1 MSRFIDPYFK
11 AKFSFLFYKTRFLLL
26 YTIFGFSSILIE
38 ILVRNQ
44 LITLD
49 LNTTFSTVI
58 AVILGIFFAF
68 YANVNY
74 NFKITKSRRN
84 RALIYFIIISIIS
97 GLFQLILGKIL
108 KFENFS
114 YEATRLIISGLVFIF
129 AYLLHRKY
137 SFKDYKK
144 IGVAIYAN
152 SVENLEK
159 IHKKVGYYPDFI
171 HVDLVDSSMRKEVED
186 VKLYKLETMKA

>member
-1 MSRFIDPYFK
+1 M
-11 AKFSFLFYKTRFLLL
+11 
-26 YTIFGFSSILIE
+26 
-38 ILVRNQ
+38 VRNQ
-44 LITLD
+44 LILLD
-49 LNTTFSTVI
+49 FNTTFSTVI
-58 AVILGIFFAF
+58 AFILGIFFAF

-84 RALIYFIIISIIS
+84 KTLIYFITISILS
-97 GLFQLILGKIL
+97 GLFQLTLGKTL

-114 YEATRLIISGLVFIF
+114 YETTRLIISGVVFIF

-152 SVENLEK
+152 SVENL
-159 IHKKVGYYPDFI
+159 
-171 HVDLVDSSMRKEVED
+171 
-186 VKLYKLETMKA
+186 